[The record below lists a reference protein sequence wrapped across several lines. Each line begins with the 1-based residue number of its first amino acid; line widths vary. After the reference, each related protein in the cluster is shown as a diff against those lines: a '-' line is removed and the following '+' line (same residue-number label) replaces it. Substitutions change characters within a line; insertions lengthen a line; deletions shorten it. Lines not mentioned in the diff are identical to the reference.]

1 MFNFSY
7 TYYNTLRFSAV
18 IFVMFNWVESFDAKF
33 IPLKYINL
41 VVSTVF
47 KANSFSSLFAILS

>member
-1 MFNFSY
+1 
-7 TYYNTLRFSAV
+7 
-18 IFVMFNWVESFDAKF
+18 MFNWVDSFDAKF

-47 KANSFSSLFAILS
+47 NANSFSSLFAILS